1 METTPSAQTGNPYQP
16 TNRTQVSHH
25 WLFITDTSIY
35 ILPNMKP
42 KHYIREVRRFLKS
55 LSEDNAYIISG
66 LGRCGTTL
74 MQFALIESRG
84 LIKSR
89 RFLSR
94 FSDEKNFVKGTLY
107 KTHSAPPVRLPP
119 HVKLVFMFGDP
130 MNAALS
136 GYKEF
141 SKENDKHFQHIG
153 ASEVPDR
160 EDIFSRDVLML
171 EQHFDAW
178 YQRQGFDFISVRYE
192 TLYTEETQSMLAEY
206 LGFRL
211 KLPPYRQRST
221 DWHQHER
228 RDELAAT
235 YAGIGNKIEAADDC
249 RIWLGKV

>member
-1 METTPSAQTGNPYQP
+1 
-16 TNRTQVSHH
+16 V
-25 WLFITDTSIY
+25 
-35 ILPNMKP
+35 KP
-42 KHYIREVRRFLKS
+42 KHYIREVKRFLKS
-55 LSEDNAYIISG
+55 LSENNAYIISG

-74 MQFALIESRG
+74 MQYALIETRG
-84 LIKSR
+84 AIKSR

-94 FSDEKNFVKGTLY
+94 FSDEKTFVKGTIY
-107 KTHSAPPVRLPP
+107 KTHSSPPATLPA

-160 EDIFSRDVLML
+160 EEIFSRDVLLL

-178 YQRQGFDFISVRYE
+178 YQRQEFDFISVRYE
-192 TLYTEETQSMLAEY
+192 TLYAEETQAMLAEY

-221 DWHQHER
+221 DWRQHER
-228 RDELAAT
+228 GDELATT
-235 YAGIGNKIEAADDC
+235 YAGLSAKIEAAADC
-249 RIWLGKV
+249 RIWCREG

>member
-1 METTPSAQTGNPYQP
+1 
-16 TNRTQVSHH
+16 
-25 WLFITDTSIY
+25 
-35 ILPNMKP
+35 MKP
-42 KHYIREVRRFLKS
+42 KHYLREVRRFLKS

-74 MQFALIESRG
+74 MQYALIESRG

-94 FSDEKNFVKGTLY
+94 FSDEKTFVKGTLY
-107 KTHSAPPVRLPP
+107 KTHSAPPITLPS

-160 EDIFSRDVLML
+160 EQIFSKDVLML

-192 TLYTEETQSMLAEY
+192 TLYTEETQSRLAEY
-206 LGFRL
+206 LGFGL
-211 KLPPYRQRST
+211 KLPPYRQRKT

-228 RDELAAT
+228 SDELAST
-235 YAGIGNKIEAADDC
+235 YAGLNSKIEAAADC
-249 RIWLGKV
+249 RIWLKEG

>member
-1 METTPSAQTGNPYQP
+1 
-16 TNRTQVSHH
+16 
-25 WLFITDTSIY
+25 
-35 ILPNMKP
+35 MKP
-42 KHYIREVRRFLKS
+42 KHYLREVKRFLKS
-55 LSEDNAYIISG
+55 LSADNAYIISG

-74 MQFALIESRG
+74 VQFALIETCG
-84 LIKSR
+84 AIKSR

-94 FSDEKNFVKGTLY
+94 FTDEKKYVKGSIY
-107 KTHSAPPVRLPP
+107 KTHSFPPATLPS

-160 EDIFSRDVLML
+160 EEIFSRDALML

-178 YQRQGFDFISVRYE
+178 HQQQGFDFVSVRYE
-192 TLYTEETQSMLAEY
+192 TLYTEKTQSILAEY

-211 KLPPYRQRST
+211 KLPPYRPRST
-221 DWHQHER
+221 DWRQHER
-228 RDELAAT
+228 SSELETT
-235 YAGIGNKIEAADDC
+235 YSGLNTKIEAAEDC
-249 RIWLGKV
+249 KIWLSK

>member
-1 METTPSAQTGNPYQP
+1 
-16 TNRTQVSHH
+16 
-25 WLFITDTSIY
+25 
-35 ILPNMKP
+35 MKP
-42 KHYIREVRRFLKS
+42 KHYIREVKRFLKS

-74 MQFALIESRG
+74 MQYALIETRG
-84 LIKSR
+84 AIKSR

-94 FSDEKNFVKGTLY
+94 FSDEKTFVKGTIY
-107 KTHSAPPVRLPP
+107 KTHSSPPATLPA

-160 EDIFSRDVLML
+160 EEIFSRDVLML

-178 YQRQGFDFISVRYE
+178 FQPQGFDFISVRYE
-192 TLYTEETQSMLAEY
+192 TLYAEKSQAILAEY
-206 LGFRL
+206 LGFSL

-221 DWHQHER
+221 DWRQHDR
-228 RDELAAT
+228 GDELATT
-235 YAGIGNKIEAADDC
+235 YAGLNAKIEAAADC
-249 RIWLGKV
+249 KIWLREG

>member
-1 METTPSAQTGNPYQP
+1 
-16 TNRTQVSHH
+16 
-25 WLFITDTSIY
+25 
-35 ILPNMKP
+35 MKP

-221 DWHQHER
+221 DWRQHER